1 MLVIVLENAKPA
13 LRGYVANLM
22 TEISFGV
29 FVGDYSKKVR
39 ERMWV
44 NVRENIGDANGIMI
58 WTAPTE
64 NGFSYATCGKNER
77 KTVDN
82 YGNMLITREAKT
94 VRAGVE
100 KKPHSP

>member
-1 MLVIVLENAKPA
+1 
-13 LRGYVANLM
+13 
-22 TEISFGV
+22 
-29 FVGDYSKKVR
+29 
-39 ERMWV
+39 
-44 NVRENIGDANGIMI
+44 MI

-64 NGFSYATCGKNER
+64 NGFSYDTCGKNER